1 MQDQTPLYEDNTVNL
16 YSYKNPENF
25 NLTFRNIPRKD
36 NYIYDLQIQ
45 ANVFIHQNLFN
56 EEFLI
61 FTKKIDLTDI
71 KKEEEKS
78 YLWHILGPILGV
90 IGLLLIAY
98 FVFKYIRLR
107 KANVN
112 LQEEMKS
119 MAYSNEIQKNVL
131 VKEKITSKKETD
143 YETTFI

>member
-1 MQDQTPLYEDNTVNL
+1 M
-16 YSYKNPENF
+16 
-25 NLTFRNIPRKD
+25 
-36 NYIYDLQIQ
+36 
-45 ANVFIHQNLFN
+45 
-56 EEFLI
+56 
-61 FTKKIDLTDI
+61 TDI

-78 YLWHILGPILGV
+78 YLWYILGPILGV

-131 VKEKITSKKETD
+131 VKEKITSQKETD